1 MTMDGNS
8 VPDAEVAQRR
18 AADPEASVWVAAS
31 AGTGKTKVLT
41 DRVLS
46 LMLTGTLPQH
56 ILCLTF
62 TRAAAAE
69 MSNRIAEGL
78 GQWATA
84 ADGELEVTLTRHL
97 GRKPDDDIRRRA
109 RRLFAQVLD
118 TPGGMNIQTIHAF
131 CQSLLGRFPLEAG
144 IAPHFTVLE
153 ERDAEEMLA
162 AAKEEVLANARQAEG
177 GTLAS
182 ALAEITAHIHESA
195 FFDLMGAVAGAR
207 GRLRRLIDRWGS
219 VDEAIAATRRLLG
232 LEADATPESVVAS
245 ACEDEAFDALGL
257 RLAVLALNDGTV
269 TDKKRGRAM
278 AAWLAAAPED
288 RTAGFDAYADALL
301 ADKQTKVRDRL
312 ITKDAA
318 ASTAGA
324 TEILQTEG
332 GRLLRAVMERRAAV
346 TAQATAGLLRLGDAL
361 LGAYQRQKE
370 RRAVLD
376 YDDLILTARDLLR
389 REGIAPW
396 VLFKLDGGI
405 DHILIDEA
413 QDTNPEQWQVVEALA
428 NEFFAGAGARETPRT
443 VYAVGDV
450 KQSIYSFQRADPAAF
465 QAMRDLFAE
474 RVPAVGETW
483 HEEDLTISFR
493 STPAVLGAVDAVFA
507 RDAAADGVALD
518 GRPITHEAWRR
529 GDGGLVEVWPPVE
542 SRETDPPVPWK
553 PPVERIAGDSP
564 PTRLANLIAARIHRM
579 VAGKELL
586 ESRGRPIRPGD
597 VMVLVRRRTGFVED
611 LVRALK
617 RLNVEVAGVD
627 RMVLT
632 EQMAVMDL
640 VALGRFLLL
649 PDDDLML
656 ATVLKGPL
664 IGLDEERLF
673 RLAFGRK
680 GSLWE
685 ALKIKAGA
693 ESAYAEAYRDLS
705 ALLTRTD
712 YTPPFELYTH
722 VLGAGRGREKLIG
735 RLGRDAEDPIA
746 EFLDLALAFE
756 RSHTASLE
764 SFLHWLEAGAVEV
777 KRDLEHERRDAVRI
791 MTVHGAKG
799 LEAPIVFLPDT
810 LQVPVQTSPLL
821 WPADAAGDGELLLW
835 PPARAWYEEVS
846 ERESA
851 RVKQRRDAE
860 YRRLLYVA
868 MTRAEDRLYV
878 CGWRGRNAPPE
889 GCWYDLI
896 RDGLE
901 GAGEGAAVEEAD
913 DPFLAGAPDIGDCRV
928 LRLRC
933 PQVTEPEQADED
945 RIETEGL
952 APFPPWARRPP
963 PEESRPPRPLA
974 PSRPADEEPPVR
986 SPFGADEGARFK
998 RGRLIHRLLQTL
1010 PGLAP
1015 EARGGGVHAY
1025 LARPVHK
1032 LSPQAQA
1039 EIAAETRAVLD
1050 HPDCQSLFGPG
1061 SRAEVPLI
1069 GEVSGHVISGQVDR
1083 LLVTAE
1089 AVHVIDFKTNRAPP
1103 TSEDRVPALY
1113 LRQMAAYREV
1123 LRRIYA
1129 DRPVR
1134 CFLLWTDGPRLMPLA
1149 EALLDRHLP

>member
-1 MTMDGNS
+1 MTADAVILS
-8 VPDAEVAQRR
+8 DAEAAQRR

-46 LMLTGTLPQH
+46 LMLTGTRPQH

-69 MSNRIAEGL
+69 MSNRIAEEL
-78 GQWATA
+78 GEWAAA
-84 ADGELEVTLTRHL
+84 ADEALEETLTRHL
-97 GRKPDDDIRRRA
+97 GRQPDDDIRRRA
-109 RRLFAQVLD
+109 HHLFAQVLD

-162 AAKEEVLANARQAEG
+162 AAREEVLARAHAAG
-177 GTLAS
+177 DGLLAS
-182 ALAEITAHIHESA
+182 ALADVTAHIHESA
-195 FFDLMGAVAGAR
+195 FSELMGELAGAR
-207 GRLRRLIDRWGS
+207 GRLARLIDRYGS
-219 VDEAIAATRRLLG
+219 VEEVLAATRRLLG
-232 LEADATPESVVAS
+232 LAEGATPRSVVAA
-245 ACEDEAFDALGL
+245 ACEDQAFDALGL
-257 RLAVLALNDGTV
+257 RLAVSALNAGTA
-269 TDKKRGRAM
+269 TDTKRAGVLAT
-278 AAWLAAAPED
+278 WLAAGPDD
-288 RTAGFDAYADALL
+288 RAAGFDAYADALL
-301 ADKQTKVRDRL
+301 ADGQTKVRARL

-324 TEILQTEG
+324 TEILETEA
-332 GRLLRAVMERRAAV
+332 GRLLKAVMERRAAV

-361 LGAYQRQKE
+361 LGAYRRQKE

-376 YDDLILTARDLLR
+376 YDDLIFTARDLLH
-389 REGIAPW
+389 REGVAPW

-413 QDTNPEQWQVVEALA
+413 QDTNPEQWDVVKALA

-443 VYAVGDV
+443 VFAVGDI
-450 KQSIYSFQRADPAAF
+450 KQSIYSFQGADPAEF
-465 QAMRDLFAE
+465 QAMRDLFAG
-474 RVPAVGETW
+474 RVPAAGQTW

-518 GRPITHEAWRR
+518 GRPITHEAWRH

-542 SRETDPPVPWK
+542 PRETDPPVPWK

-564 PTRLANLIAARIHRM
+564 PTRLADLIAARIHRM
-579 VAGKELL
+579 VDGKELL
-586 ESRGRPIRPGD
+586 EARGRPIRPGD

-617 RLNVEVAGVD
+617 RRDVEVAGVD

-649 PDDDLML
+649 PEDDLTL

-664 IGLDEERLF
+664 IGLDEDQLF
-673 RLAFGRK
+673 RLAHGRK

-685 ALKIKAGA
+685 ALKHKAGEDA
-693 ESAYAEAYRDLS
+693 AYAGARRDLS
-705 ALLTRTD
+705 ALLARTD

-777 KRDLEHERRDAVRI
+777 KRDLEHEQRDAVRI

-810 LQVPVQTSPLL
+810 LRVPTRTSPLL
-821 WPADAAGDGELLLW
+821 WPADPAGGGELLLW
-835 PPARAWYEEVS
+835 PPARAWHEEVS

-851 RVKQRRDAE
+851 RVRQRRDAE

-889 GCWYDLI
+889 GCWYDLV
-896 RDGLE
+896 RAGLE
-901 GAGEGAAVEEAD
+901 DAGAAVEEAD
-913 DPFLAGAPDIGDCRV
+913 DPFLAGAPEIGDSRV
-928 LRLRC
+928 LRLTC
-933 PQVTEPEQADED
+933 PQVTEPKPADAD
-945 RIETEGL
+945 RIETESL
-952 APFPPWARRPP
+952 DTLPSWARRPP
-963 PEESRPPRPLA
+963 PRESRPPRPLA

-986 SPFGADEGARFK
+986 SPFGADDGARFK

-1010 PGLAP
+1010 PDLAP
-1015 EARGGGVHAY
+1015 GVRAAAARAY

-1032 LSPQAQA
+1032 LSRQAQA
-1039 EIAAETRAVLD
+1039 EIAAETLAVLD

-1089 AVHVIDFKTNRAPP
+1089 AVSVIDYKTNRAPP
-1103 TSEDRVPALY
+1103 ESADRVPAVY

-1129 DRPVR
+1129 GRPVR

-1149 EALLDRHLP
+1149 DGLVDGYVP

>member
-1 MTMDGNS
+1 MTADAVILS
-8 VPDAEVAQRR
+8 DAEAAQRR

-46 LMLTGTLPQH
+46 LMLTGTRPQH

-69 MSNRIAEGL
+69 MANRIAEVL
-78 GQWATA
+78 GAWATA
-84 ADGELEVTLTRHL
+84 ADAALEETLTGHL
-97 GRKPDDDIRRRA
+97 GRQPDDDIRRRA

-162 AAKEEVLANARQAEG
+162 AAREEVLARADAAADGPLAR
-177 GTLAS
+177 
-182 ALAEITAHIHESA
+182 ALADVTAHIHESA
-195 FFDLMGAVAGAR
+195 FSDLMGALAGAR
-207 GRLRRLIDRWGS
+207 GRLRRLIDRHGT
-219 VDEAIAATRRLLG
+219 VEDTIAATRRLLG
-232 LEADATPESVVAS
+232 LEDGATPRSVVAA
-245 ACEDEAFDALGL
+245 ACEDQAFDALGL
-257 RLAVLALNDGTV
+257 RLAVSALNEGTA
-269 TDKKRGRAM
+269 TDEKRARVLAE
-278 AAWLAAAPED
+278 WLAAGAD
-288 RTAGFDAYADALL
+288 GRAAGFDAYADALL
-301 ADKQTKVRDRL
+301 ADRQTKVRARL
-312 ITKDAA
+312 ITRNAA
-318 ASTAGA
+318 ASTPGA
-324 TEILQTEG
+324 AEILETEA
-332 GRLLRAVMERRAAV
+332 GRVLRAVMERRAAV
-346 TAQATAGLLRLGDAL
+346 TAQATAGLLSLGDAL
-361 LGAYQRQKE
+361 LGAYRRQKE

-376 YDDLILTARDLLR
+376 YDDLILTARDLLH
-389 REGIAPW
+389 REGVAPW

-413 QDTNPEQWQVVEALA
+413 QDTNPEQWQVVAALA
-428 NEFFAGAGARETPRT
+428 GEFFAGAGAREAPRT

-465 QAMRDLFAE
+465 QDMRELFAG
-474 RVPAVGETW
+474 RVPAAGQTW
-483 HEEDLTISFR
+483 HEEELTISFR

-518 GRPITHEAWRR
+518 GRPITHKARR
-529 GDGGLVEVWPPVE
+529 HGDGGLVEVWPPVE
-542 SRETDPPVPWK
+542 PRETDPPVPWK

-564 PTRLANLIAARIHRM
+564 PTRLADLIAARIHRM
-579 VAGKELL
+579 VDGKEWL
-586 ESRGRPIRPGD
+586 EARGRPIRPGD
-597 VMVLVRRRTGFVED
+597 VIVLVRRRTGFVED

-617 RLNVEVAGVD
+617 RRDVEVAGVD

-649 PDDDLML
+649 PEDDLTL

-664 IGLDEERLF
+664 IGLDEDQLF
-673 RLAFGRK
+673 RLAYGRK

-685 ALKIKAGA
+685 ALKHKAAEDAACAGA
-693 ESAYAEAYRDLS
+693 WRDLS
-705 ALLTRTD
+705 ALLARTD

-777 KRDLEHERRDAVRI
+777 KRDLEHEQRDAVRI

-810 LQVPVQTSPLL
+810 MQVPMRTPPLL
-821 WPADAAGDGELLLW
+821 WPADPAGGGELLLW
-835 PPARAWYEEVS
+835 PPARAWYEDVS

-889 GCWYDLI
+889 GCWYDLV
-896 RDGLE
+896 RAGLE
-901 GAGEGAAVEEAD
+901 DAGVEEAD
-913 DPFLAGAPDIGDCRV
+913 DPFLAAAAEIGDSRV
-928 LRLRC
+928 LRLTS
-933 PQVTEPEQADED
+933 PQVTEPKRADAARTE
-945 RIETEGL
+945 IEGL
-952 APFPPWARRPP
+952 DTLLPWARRPP
-963 PEESRPPRPLA
+963 PRESRPPRPLA

-986 SPFGADEGARFK
+986 SPLGADDGARFK

-1010 PGLAP
+1010 PDLAP
-1015 EARGGGVHAY
+1015 AARAAAARAY

-1032 LSPQAQA
+1032 LSRQAQA
-1039 EIAAETRAVLD
+1039 GIAAEIRAVLD
-1050 HPDCQSLFGPG
+1050 HPDCRSLFGPG

-1089 AVHVIDFKTNRAPP
+1089 AVSVIDFKTNRAPP
-1103 TSEDRVPALY
+1103 ESGDRVPAVY

-1129 DRPVR
+1129 GRPVR
-1134 CFLLWTDGPRLMPLA
+1134 CFLLWTDGPCLMPLA
-1149 EALLDRHLP
+1149 DGVLDGYVP